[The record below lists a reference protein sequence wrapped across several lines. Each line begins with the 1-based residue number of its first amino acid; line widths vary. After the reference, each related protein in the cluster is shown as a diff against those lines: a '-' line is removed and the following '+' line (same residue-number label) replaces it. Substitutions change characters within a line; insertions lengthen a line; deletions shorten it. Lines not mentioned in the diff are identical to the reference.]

1 MRAVRRQVQR
11 DALAG
16 PAWERGRVTAA
27 ALGAF
32 AALALLGAMPYT
44 AHGDWTLGGE
54 AGFRHDNNVG
64 NAQSSPD
71 IVEDSVISARLPIFQ
86 LFPLGESYSLTIA
99 GDLSGESF
107 HRFTGLN
114 NASIDAALAL
124 KKKWGLGAFAPWAR
138 IGASVARSDYRDSYR
153 NAWIYRATLASG
165 QRIDER
171 WNVWIEYAF
180 ERRAARAQAELVP
193 GLSGDA
199 FSQDSHNIVA
209 NLEYSLGERTF
220 LALGLLGRHGDVES
234 TTKPGP
240 KIFFAS
246 QAVAEDPAFGP
257 ESYAYRL
264 TGTTYGVKLGISFA
278 PTPHSLLGCAFERLE
293 THAEGGNSYT
303 KSVPE
308 ITWNYRF

>member
-1 MRAVRRQVQR
+1 
-11 DALAG
+11 
-16 PAWERGRVTAA
+16 
-27 ALGAF
+27 
-32 AALALLGAMPYT
+32 LALLGAMPYA

-64 NAQSSPD
+64 NAQASPD
-71 IVEDSVISARLPIFQ
+71 IVEDSVLSARLPVFQ

-107 HRFTGLN
+107 NRFTGLS

-124 KKKWGLGAFAPWAR
+124 KRKWGLGAFAPWAR
-138 IGASVARSDYRDSYR
+138 IGVSAARSDYKDSYR
-153 NAWIYRATLASG
+153 NAWIYRTTLASG

-171 WNVWIEYAF
+171 WNLWIEYAF
-180 ERRAARAQAELVP
+180 ERRAARGQPELVP
-193 GLSGDA
+193 GISGDA
-199 FSQDSHNIVA
+199 FSQDSHNVVA

-220 LALGLLGRHGDVES
+220 LALGLLGRRGDVDS
-234 TTKPGP
+234 TTSAAA
-240 KIFFAS
+240 KIFYAS
-246 QAVAEDPAFGP
+246 RAIAEDPAFGP

-264 TGTTYGVKLGISFA
+264 IGTTYGIKLGISFA
-278 PTPHSLLGCAFERLE
+278 PTPHSLLGCGFERLE
-293 THAEGGNSYT
+293 THAEGGNDYT